1 MQKVRRLILCG
12 AILFCPVAMLAQ
24 GTKTDSTSRISEA
37 DVIPS
42 SGLLPDAPRPQV
54 VSSLAEEF
62 GEQIA
67 IGQSQSNAGANEAT
81 QDNSKQTPAADPT
94 KANIGGSVLDTNGD
108 TVPRATIV
116 LEGPSSG
123 DRQTVIGDENGAFQF
138 GGLKPGVPYQI
149 TISLT
154 DFETWKSQKIVLTPG
169 QFYFLVDIKLKISES
184 VTSVTVYAS
193 QEVIAAEQV
202 RLEEKQRVL
211 GIFPNFY
218 VTYDP
223 HPVPLTTKLKFRL
236 AYKASTDPV
245 TFFGIA
251 FLAAIYQA
259 GDIPAYGQGWDA
271 YGQRVG
277 AGILDSTTDIFFGG
291 AIYPWMF
298 HQDPR
303 YFYQG
308 TGTKKSRTLHAL
320 ASPYVCKGD
329 NGKRQPNYSSLGG
342 DLTSGAISN
351 LYYPEADRGAKLVFQ
366 GFLIT
371 TGVRTVNAVIQ
382 EFILRK
388 LTPSARNKN

>member
-24 GTKTDSTSRISEA
+24 GTKADSTSRISEA

-154 DFETWKSQKIVLTPG
+154 DFETWK
-169 QFYFLVDIKLKISES
+169 
-184 VTSVTVYAS
+184 
-193 QEVIAAEQV
+193 
-202 RLEEKQRVL
+202 
-211 GIFPNFY
+211 
-218 VTYDP
+218 
-223 HPVPLTTKLKFRL
+223 
-236 AYKASTDPV
+236 
-245 TFFGIA
+245 
-251 FLAAIYQA
+251 
-259 GDIPAYGQGWDA
+259 
-271 YGQRVG
+271 
-277 AGILDSTTDIFFGG
+277 
-291 AIYPWMF
+291 
-298 HQDPR
+298 
-303 YFYQG
+303 
-308 TGTKKSRTLHAL
+308 
-320 ASPYVCKGD
+320 
-329 NGKRQPNYSSLGG
+329 
-342 DLTSGAISN
+342 
-351 LYYPEADRGAKLVFQ
+351 
-366 GFLIT
+366 
-371 TGVRTVNAVIQ
+371 
-382 EFILRK
+382 
-388 LTPSARNKN
+388 